1 MGIERQNI
9 QMRLA
14 FPEGDWGEA
23 PGGSR
28 EGTEMPVAVCAP
40 ESPAEETAQPAEPP
54 CTDPYARWCDRE
66 SLRRPTYVDFT
77 NGRPDTMSMIFDMI
91 KLTES
96 YMAGQEV
103 HDAYQG

>member
-28 EGTEMPVAVCAP
+28 EGTEMSVAVCAP

-66 SLRRPTYVDFT
+66 SLRRPTYVDCVPGM
-77 NGRPDTMSMIFDMI
+77 NVR
-91 KLTES
+91 L
-96 YMAGQEV
+96 EV
-103 HDAYQG
+103 KVLYPS

>member
-14 FPEGDWGEA
+14 FPGASWGFT
-23 PGGSR
+23 PVPFR

-66 SLRRPTYVDFT
+66 SLRRPTYVDLSLVT
-77 NGRPDTMSMIFDMI
+77 TY
-91 KLTES
+91 KLSQKVVRQPFAFAQDVGHYERIR
-96 YMAGQEV
+96 
-103 HDAYQG
+103 